1 MVAIRKTARKPG
13 KTRSPGPAISPA
25 ELMDALPNS
34 KRVSFEA
41 KTTIFR
47 EGSASEDCWLIVRGK
62 VEVRKKTAGG
72 NVPLA
77 VVKAG
82 EFLGEMAMVSGA
94 RRSAS
99 AVAQTNVEAV
109 MILYSDFEALMRTT
123 HPFASRLSL
132 QFSVLL
138 AERCNRLLKL
148 IAKQKKTG
156 DVPGKKTRA
165 TADARNVFNRVFTLW
180 AV

>member
-1 MVAIRKTARKPG
+1 MQ
-13 KTRSPGPAISPA
+13 
-25 ELMDALPNS
+25 ALPNS
-34 KRVSFEA
+34 KKVSFDA
-41 KTTIFR
+41 NTTIFR

-72 NVPLA
+72 IVPLA

-99 AVAQTNVEAV
+99 AVAQTKVEAV
-109 MILYSDFEALMRTT
+109 MILYSDFEALMKTT

-148 IAKQKKTG
+148 IAKQQKAGAMTG
-156 DVPGKKTRA
+156 RKSRA
-165 TADARNVFNRVFTLW
+165 ISDARNVINRVFTLW